1 MLCPNGTKPKRA
13 RFQTLI
19 LDALGDIRALH
30 MKTTVTNVEV
40 APIVEVSA
48 ACSASAVEIA
58 ADPAD
63 SAELLREGDTSNSAA
78 RAVRRDPDSSN
89 SARAEIIVG
98 GGDDLQRGSA
108 HLDEEPQSLC
118 LDVRAPDVES
128 RLRAAVE
135 ASVSSV
141 LRIASA
147 SVEFGDGTAVPGWAK
162 EGLKFRHQQLLRGV
176 ASDRSSETT
185 YHQPS
190 LVVGMPAT
198 VTRVCE
204 RPGRLPRPDV
214 LSYVSSGRGGLI
226 LDWSVLRPWLSPD
239 GLWPS
244 PCPFQ
249 NSSGPRHTT
258 AVVNG
263 KFQFKFLLS
272 TKPLADFVLV
282 AVSEC
287 PTCRLQFNH
296 AHPKVLATLPR
307 SHLLSIGPSLDCNNR
322 DVGILL
328 SESLVQQERLNRRM
342 RQGGTNWADKITEL
356 VGHEAVQRRFVYI
369 EDCARHV
376 IWLYRNVSDDIW
388 PLLSFEKR
396 TSLLGARAEWLSFST
411 RGALFQPWPDD
422 PHVALASPKLN
433 R

>member
-1 MLCPNGTKPKRA
+1 VLCLNGTKTKRA

-19 LDALGDIRALH
+19 LDALGDIRARL
-30 MKTTVTNVEV
+30 MKSTVADLELAPVVE
-40 APIVEVSA
+40 ILT
-48 ACSASAVEIA
+48 ACSASAVENAI
-58 ADPAD
+58 DPAGNVG
-63 SAELLREGDTSNSAA
+63 LRRDPDTSNSGA
-78 RAVRRDPDSSN
+78 RAIRRDPNSSH
-89 SARAEIIVG
+89 SAHADIIIDGV
-98 GGDDLQRGSA
+98 DDLHRGSA
-108 HLDEEPQSLC
+108 HLYEDSPVPGF
-118 LDVRAPDVES
+118 DVRAPDVES

-135 ASVSSV
+135 TSVSSV
-141 LRIASA
+141 LRLASA
-147 SVEFGDGTAVPGWAK
+147 SVDYGDGTTVPDWAK

-190 LVVGMPAT
+190 LVVGMPAI

-204 RPGRLPRPDV
+204 RTGRLPRPDV

-226 LDWSVLRPWLSPD
+226 LDWSILRRWLASD
-239 GLWPS
+239 GLWPLR
-244 PCPFQ
+244 CPFQ
-249 NSSGPRHTT
+249 TSTGPRHTT

-263 KFQFKFLLS
+263 KVQFKFLLS

-287 PTCRLQFNH
+287 PTCKLQFNH

-307 SHLLSIGPSLDCNNR
+307 SHLFSIGLSLDCNNR

-328 SESLVQQERLNRRM
+328 SESLVQQERINRRM

-356 VGHEAVQRRFVYI
+356 VGHEAVQRRYVYI

-376 IWLYRNVSDDIW
+376 IWLYRNVSDEIW
-388 PLLSFEKR
+388 FLLSFEKR

-411 RGALFQPWPDD
+411 RGALFRAWPDD
-422 PHVALASPKLN
+422 PHIALASPKLN